1 MTTMQLIKEVSSM
14 PVEERTIIADSI
26 LRTLN
31 SPDKDID
38 SSWIILARSRLSEMR
53 SGTVKPVPG
62 DHVFEKIKKK
72 YSL

>member
-1 MTTMQLIKEVSSM
+1 MTTMQLIQEVSSM

-38 SSWIILARSRLSEMR
+38 FSWINIARKRLS
-53 SGTVKPVPG
+53 
-62 DHVFEKIKKK
+62 
-72 YSL
+72 